1 MHCRAEAAAVVKAEE
16 RAVGLART
24 IDLETRMLEAK
35 KAAAEAE
42 IQRRQLAVG
51 CLSSCR
57 PTRASALHRF
67 HGSFVSFVYAF
78 LCH

>member
-1 MHCRAEAAAVVKAEE
+1 M
-16 RAVGLART
+16 GLART

-51 CLSSCR
+51 CLSSRR
-57 PTRASALHRF
+57 PTRVSALHR
-67 HGSFVSFVYAF
+67 
-78 LCH
+78 CH